1 MRLQAASLERPRASV
16 HVIEKRPIARGGIE
30 GRAHLERGQ
39 MPDELGRCLAFVPA
53 EGAEVGQE
61 IGVRQR
67 DGGGKDIVL
76 HTTSVSW
83 PFFRYGEA
91 LGSAWIARETAGEP
105 LRHLCLESRWER
117 RHGSPMPI
125 LKVALVQQCSAVSET
140 EVQNLSVSKIKFRE
154 S

>member
-1 MRLQAASLERPRASV
+1 MRVQAASLERPRASA

-83 PFFRYGEA
+83 PFFRSGEA
-91 LGSAWIARETAGEP
+91 LGSAWIARETAGEGLPNP
-105 LRHLCLESRWER
+105 LSQEPWGKPPRPSNPIPES
-117 RHGSPMPI
+117 GS
-125 LKVALVQQCSAVSET
+125 LSALFTIPENRG
-140 EVQNLSVSKIKFRE
+140 QNLYGSEIKVTE
-154 S
+154 P